1 MPRIFRLFALLVLVP
16 VAGLSAQA
24 AGADPCLRPDSLV
37 VRGLKRVTRAE
48 VVTQSGLVLGNEL
61 NVPMI
66 QRAARALYGT
76 GMFDDV
82 RLACETISPTSA
94 HIAVTVVE
102 RPTLSKIDV
111 VGPALVSSRAVSDK
125 IELFLRRP
133 VDPALVTKAIARID
147 SLYETNGFYLT
158 RIQPETTWV
167 DSSQIELLFR
177 VEEGRRLAISQL
189 LITGNAQM
197 SATAIV
203 GAMKTKPEG
212 FFWFRKGEYD
222 EDKYVADLGE
232 LLPQFYAERGFIDF
246 QILRDTLR
254 VDRELGK
261 GIVELELEEGPS
273 YRVGTFSLNGNR
285 HFTDADLRRY
295 FPFGDAG
302 PSLSER
308 AMNLVRGKE
317 FDPDRFDRSRW
328 ENAVIAIQGAYQN
341 DGYIYAQVEPVLERS
356 MGADSTPI
364 VNMRLEIVE
373 RNPALVNRIDILGND
388 YTTEA
393 CIRDAI
399 ILIPGGLFSR
409 DRLIRSYQSLQNMG
423 FFESLKEPRTEPD
436 QNGDL
441 NVIFDLTEKRTGN
454 INFGA
459 SMGQGVGVGG
469 FVGLEQPNLFGKCK
483 RGSLN
488 WQFGRF
494 INDFNLSYSDPSIK
508 RSRLSGTINLYR
520 SQARFQIADL
530 GQSTRI
536 GGSVRAGLPFPG
548 SNFTRV
554 FVSYT
559 GEGVQF
565 GTAGLLGTVQNDQS
579 CVNCIRSALAVD
591 ITRDTRIGLPFPT
604 AGSLQTASAQFN
616 GGPLGGTANFQRYT
630 AESRTFA
637 PLYSFGGTRPG
648 SQPVEVTLGLSSRAG
663 AVMGNTGPFFFSQRF
678 ALGGVQFGEPLR
690 GYPEFSITPRGFL
703 TGTSTFNAER
713 ESFGSAFFVSTVELG
728 IRFNAQFYL
737 NFFYDAGNVWESP
750 REFDPTRL
758 YRGAGI
764 GLSTVT
770 PLGPLG
776 LDWAYG
782 FDRLDLAGN
791 RDPKFQLHFRLGQL
805 F

>member
-1 MPRIFRLFALLVLVP
+1 VWLLLVP
-16 VAGLSAQA
+16 TGALSAQA
-24 AGADPCLRPDSLV
+24 AGADPCLRPDSVV
-37 VRGLKRVTRAE
+37 VRGLRRVTRAE
-48 VVTQSGLVLGNEL
+48 ALVQSGLVLSGEL
-61 NVPMI
+61 SVPII
-66 QRAARALYGT
+66 QRAARAMYAS
-76 GMFDDV
+76 GMFEDDI
-82 RLACETISPTSA
+82 RIACETITATSA
-94 HIAVTVVE
+94 HLVFTVRE
-102 RPTLSKIDV
+102 RPLLESVSVK
-111 VGPALVSSRAVSDK
+111 GPELVSSRSVNDK
-125 IELFLRRP
+125 IELFVRRP
-133 VDPALVTKAIARID
+133 VDPALVTRAIARID
-147 SLYETNGFYLT
+147 SLYESNGFYLT
-158 RIQPETTWV
+158 RIRPETTWV
-167 DSSQIELLFR
+167 DSTQIALTFN

-189 LITGNAQM
+189 LIRGNETV
-197 SATAIV
+197 SAKDVV

-212 FFWFRKGEYD
+212 FWFFRKGEYD

-232 LLPQFYAERGFIDF
+232 LLPTFYAERGFIDF

-254 VDRELGK
+254 IDRELGK
-261 GIVELELEEGPS
+261 GVIELDVEEGPS

-308 AMNLVRGKE
+308 AMNLVRGKK
-317 FDPDRFDRSRW
+317 FDPDRFDATRW
-328 ENAVIAIQGAYQN
+328 DNAVMAIQGAYQN
-341 DGYIYAQVEPVLERS
+341 DGYIYAQIEPVLERTVR
-356 MGADSTPI
+356 ADSTPV

-373 RNPALVNRIDILGND
+373 RTPAIVNRIDILGND
-388 YTTEA
+388 YTTES

-399 ILIPGGLFSR
+399 VLIPGGLFSR

-423 FFESLKEPRTEPD
+423 FFESPLKEPRTEPTET
-436 QNGDL
+436 GDL

-454 INFGA
+454 VNFGA

-469 FVGLEQPNLFGKCK
+469 FIGLEQPNLFGKCK

-494 INDFNLSYSDPSIK
+494 INDFNLAYSDPSI
-508 RSRLSGTINLYR
+508 RQSRLSGTVNLYR
-520 SQARFQIADL
+520 SQARYQIADL

-536 GGSVRAGLPFPG
+536 GGSLRAGLPVPG

-554 FVSYT
+554 FMSYT
-559 GEGVQF
+559 GESVQF

-579 CVNCIRSALAVD
+579 CTNCTRSAVAVD

-637 PLYSFGGTRPG
+637 PLYTFGGTRPG

-663 AVMGNTGPFFFSQRF
+663 AVMGSTGPFFFSQRF

-728 IRFNAQFYL
+728 IRFSSQFYL

-782 FDRLDLAGN
+782 FDRLDVSGK

>member
-1 MPRIFRLFALLVLVP
+1 LLLLVP
-16 VAGLSAQA
+16 AAGLSAQA

-167 DSSQIELLFR
+167 DSSQIELRFR

-356 MGADSTPI
+356 MGA
-364 VNMRLEIVE
+364 
-373 RNPALVNRIDILGND
+373 A
-388 YTTEA
+388 
-393 CIRDAI
+393 
-399 ILIPGGLFSR
+399 R
-409 DRLIRSYQSLQNMG
+409 DR
-423 FFESLKEPRTEPD
+423 RTEPS
-436 QNGDL
+436 
-441 NVIFDLTEKRTGN
+441 I
-454 INFGA
+454 
-459 SMGQGVGVGG
+459 GQ
-469 FVGLEQPNLFGKCK
+469 PD
-483 RGSLN
+483 RH
-488 WQFGRF
+488 
-494 INDFNLSYSDPSIK
+494 
-508 RSRLSGTINLYR
+508 
-520 SQARFQIADL
+520 
-530 GQSTRI
+530 
-536 GGSVRAGLPFPG
+536 
-548 SNFTRV
+548 
-554 FVSYT
+554 
-559 GEGVQF
+559 
-565 GTAGLLGTVQNDQS
+565 
-579 CVNCIRSALAVD
+579 
-591 ITRDTRIGLPFPT
+591 
-604 AGSLQTASAQFN
+604 
-616 GGPLGGTANFQRYT
+616 
-630 AESRTFA
+630 
-637 PLYSFGGTRPG
+637 
-648 SQPVEVTLGLSSRAG
+648 
-663 AVMGNTGPFFFSQRF
+663 
-678 ALGGVQFGEPLR
+678 
-690 GYPEFSITPRGFL
+690 
-703 TGTSTFNAER
+703 
-713 ESFGSAFFVSTVELG
+713 
-728 IRFNAQFYL
+728 
-737 NFFYDAGNVWESP
+737 P
-750 REFDPTRL
+750 RE
-758 YRGAGI
+758 
-764 GLSTVT
+764 
-770 PLGPLG
+770 
-776 LDWAYG
+776 
-782 FDRLDLAGN
+782 
-791 RDPKFQLHFRLGQL
+791 
-805 F
+805 